1 MTEVSIWTTSVRR
14 ATVALAVLLATS
26 VGAQAQQVIGISV
39 GQFRVPA
46 EDRGRDVLRA
56 NSDFLAFDVSE
67 LSGTTFGGDWMLAF
81 GQYAEAGI
89 GLEFYQN
96 TVSTS
101 YREWVDFDGSEIDLD
116 LTLRTVS
123 VPLTAR
129 FFPTGRD
136 AGIQPYFGGGLAIHF
151 WRYTESGELINFS
164 DFSILSG
171 EFIDQG
177 VTFGPLAFGGIRIP
191 VGLVHLGGELRYRL
205 NTESQL
211 TGPVFADTT
220 LDIGG
225 MSLLATIQFKIP

>member
-1 MTEVSIWTTSVRR
+1 M
-14 ATVALAVLLATS
+14 
-26 VGAQAQQVIGISV
+26 
-39 GQFRVPA
+39 
-46 EDRGRDVLRA
+46 
-56 NSDFLAFDVSE
+56 
-67 LSGTTFGGDWMLAF
+67 
-81 GQYAEAGI
+81 
-89 GLEFYQN
+89 
-96 TVSTS
+96 
-101 YREWVDFDGSEIDLD
+101 
-116 LTLRTVS
+116 S

-225 MSLLATIQFKIP
+225 MSLLATIQVQIP